1 MSKQEHLDQVN
12 EIIEVLKTLTE
23 EETIP
28 KNVKTKV
35 ENTIKIL
42 KEDGEMSL
50 KINKA
55 LHELDDIGDDSNM
68 QPYIRTQIWNIVS
81 LLEKV

>member
-1 MSKQEHLDQVN
+1 MSKQAHLDQVN
-12 EIIEVLKTLTE
+12 EIIEVLTTLSE

-55 LHELDDIGDDSNM
+55 LHELD
-68 QPYIRTQIWNIVS
+68 
-81 LLEKV
+81 